1 MKTQLLSQ
9 LNPLTEIL
17 IASHIEAN
25 EYLFNTNQQGL
36 IKYLISIGD
45 PGDNAPSGFCQVP
58 LRLRLEFHDLEKS
71 NNDLNSVLPTY
82 EDIAKVIDFINS
94 IANWNGAM
102 LIHCHAG
109 ISRSTAIALI
119 VWAYL
124 LGSGGEEQ
132 ALAYVLTAR
141 PQARPNRLIV
151 KLGDELLNRRSKLIQ
166 LLDST

>member
-1 MKTQLLSQ
+1 
-9 LNPLTEIL
+9 
-17 IASHIEAN
+17 
-25 EYLFNTNQQGL
+25 
-36 IKYLISIGD
+36 
-45 PGDNAPSGFCQVP
+45 
-58 LRLRLEFHDLEKS
+58 
-71 NNDLNSVLPTY
+71 
-82 EDIAKVIDFINS
+82 
-94 IANWNGAM
+94 M